1 MPGKI
6 LSPQA
11 KRQPEGGYIGFRI
24 GDLFEIKPTKAYRMT
39 NDVLYAV
46 RGQVPVVSNS
56 SMNNGIGGYVGLA
69 PTESGNM
76 ITYSDTTTSD
86 AIFYQPNDF
95 IGYSHVQGL
104 YPKQSG
110 WTEKSLLYFIAAF
123 KKSAGGKF
131 DYANKFNRAVAA
143 QLTVMLPA
151 NAAGQPD
158 LAFMSSRIRELEEE
172 RIRELEAYIKAC
184 GFDNTSLTPPEIN
197 KLRSVENKA
206 LLYRRFRIVDLF
218 EVSNA
223 HNILKTDIVMGSGMT
238 PYVTACEGNNSIVG
252 YIDYD
257 NRFVE
262 LGDVVFIG
270 GKTLVITYQPQ
281 DFFSNDSHNLLLRSK
296 SKECVS
302 ENIQL
307 FYVAALSKALSH
319 KYSWG
324 NSISKAKIK
333 SDYVTLPV
341 DKSGNVDYR
350 TMDLCI
356 NAVKKN
362 VISKIATFIS
372 RESKAYKAVVN
383 GETTQYTAS
392 GTL

>member
-11 KRQPEGGYIGFRI
+11 EVQPEGGYIGFRI

-39 NDVLYAV
+39 NDDLYAV
-46 RGQVPVVSNS
+46 GGQVPVVSNS

-143 QLTVMLPA
+143 QLTVILPA

-158 LAFMSSRIRELEEE
+158 LAFMSS

-197 KLRSVENKA
+197 KLRCVENKT

-223 HNILKTDIVMGSGMT
+223 HNILRPI
-238 PYVTACEGNNSIVG
+238 
-252 YIDYD
+252 
-257 NRFVE
+257 
-262 LGDVVFIG
+262 L
-270 GKTLVITYQPQ
+270 
-281 DFFSNDSHNLLLRSK
+281 
-296 SKECVS
+296 
-302 ENIQL
+302 
-307 FYVAALSKALSH
+307 
-319 KYSWG
+319 
-324 NSISKAKIK
+324 
-333 SDYVTLPV
+333 
-341 DKSGNVDYR
+341 
-350 TMDLCI
+350 
-356 NAVKKN
+356 
-362 VISKIATFIS
+362 
-372 RESKAYKAVVN
+372 
-383 GETTQYTAS
+383 
-392 GTL
+392 

>member
-1 MPGKI
+1 M
-6 LSPQA
+6 A
-11 KRQPEGGYIGFRI
+11 
-24 GDLFEIKPTKAYRMT
+24 
-39 NDVLYAV
+39 
-46 RGQVPVVSNS
+46 
-56 SMNNGIGGYVGLA
+56 
-69 PTESGNM
+69 
-76 ITYSDTTTSD
+76 
-86 AIFYQPNDF
+86 
-95 IGYSHVQGL
+95 H
-104 YPKQSG
+104 
-110 WTEKSLLYFIAAF
+110 
-123 KKSAGGKF
+123 
-131 DYANKFNRAVAA
+131 
-143 QLTVMLPA
+143 LP
-151 NAAGQPD
+151 
-158 LAFMSSRIRELEEE
+158 
-172 RIRELEAYIKAC
+172 
-184 GFDNTSLTPPEIN
+184 PPEIN
-197 KLRSVENKA
+197 KLRSVENKT

-324 NSISKAKIK
+324 NSISKAKIN

-392 GTL
+392 SPR

>member
-11 KRQPEGGYIGFRI
+11 KVQPEGGYIGFRI

-39 NDVLYAV
+39 NDDLYAV

-56 SMNNGIGGYVGLA
+56 SMNNGIGGYVDLA

-143 QLTVMLPA
+143 QLTVILPA

-158 LAFMSSRIRELEEE
+158 LVFMSS
-172 RIRELEAYIKAC
+172 RIRELEAYIKAS
-184 GFDNTSLTPPEIN
+184 GFDNASLTPPEIN
-197 KLRSVENKA
+197 KLRSVENKT

-324 NSISKAKIK
+324 NSISKAKIN

-392 GTL
+392 SPR